1 MPQYDIVGPSKHPV
15 RQMLPYYR
23 GSSRPHIERFAALAV
38 AALAAP
44 VPAGAVVLGPPPGAV
59 LSVEKLSPID
69 DFLNDEIA
77 AGEIPGAI
85 VLIQRHGKPVYFKCF
100 GKRDVEKATPMT
112 ADTIFPIH
120 SVTKTITS
128 VAAMM
133 LVDRGKIALDDP
145 VSKYIPSFAGL
156 KVGVERKDTSGR
168 PVLDLVP
175 LRRPITIED
184 LLLHTSGITYGFYGE
199 GLVKS
204 AYAGIYLGDFDNAE
218 FVERLAKLPLAE
230 QPRTLWD
237 YGHSIDVL
245 GRVIEVVSSQSL
257 YQFEKANLLDPLG
270 MTTTK
275 FFLTDPAE
283 RARYAQPLAK
293 DRHVE
298 RNSLNVTRWESGGGG
313 MVSTIS
319 DFARYGQMLLNG
331 GTLDGKTYLRSAT
344 FAAMTTDHIG
354 PGSGVARNYFYY
366 PGDGFGFGYGF
377 GIRTDPG
384 NAVPPPPGSLG
395 EIKWDG
401 ATGVYLVVDRA
412 QDMFFVVMQNSPFG
426 RMHVQVTLKKIIY
439 DAFEK

>member
-1 MPQYDIVGPSKHPV
+1 MI
-15 RQMLPYYR
+15 
-23 GSSRPHIERFAALAV
+23 AAV
-38 AALAAP
+38 SLAASLS
-44 VPAGAVVLGPPPGAV
+44 VGAVQLGPPPHAV
-59 LSVEKLSPID
+59 LSREKLSAID
-69 DFLNDEIA
+69 DFINGEIA
-77 AGEIPGAI
+77 SGNIPGAI
-85 VLIQRHGKPVYFKCF
+85 VLIQHRGQPVYFKCF
-100 GKRDVEKATPMT
+100 GKRDVEKGTPM
-112 ADTIFPIH
+112 AEDAIFPIH

-145 VSKYIPSFAGL
+145 VSKYIPSFAGMR
-156 KVGVERKDTSGR
+156 VGIERKDDSGQ

-175 LRRPITIED
+175 LRRPLNIED

-199 GLVKS
+199 GLVKA
-204 AYAGIYLGDFDNAE
+204 AYAGIYLGDFDNAG
-218 FVERLAKLPLAE
+218 FAERIAKLPLAE

-237 YGHSIDVL
+237 YGHSADVL
-245 GRVIEVVSSQSL
+245 GRVIEVASGQSL
-257 YQFEKANLLDPLG
+257 YQFEKMNLLDPLG
-270 MTTTK
+270 MITTK

-298 RNSLNVTRWESGGGG
+298 RNSLDVTRWESGGGG

-331 GTLDGKTYLRSAT
+331 GTLDGKTYLSLAT
-344 FAAMTTDHIG
+344 FAAMTTDHVG

-401 ATGVYLVVDRA
+401 ATGVYIVVDRA
-412 QDMFFVVMQNSPFG
+412 QDMFFVVMENSPSG

>member
-1 MPQYDIVGPSKHPV
+1 MFPRHFAPSKQFGAIVG
-15 RQMLPYYR
+15 
-23 GSSRPHIERFAALAV
+23 ALC
-38 AALAAP
+38 LAAP
-44 VPAGAVVLGPPPGAV
+44 LSAAAVVLGPPPGAV

-77 AGEIPGAI
+77 ADKIPGAI
-85 VLIQRHGKPVYFKCF
+85 VLIQRHGQPVYFKCF
-100 GKRDVEKATPMT
+100 GKRDVEQGTPMT

-128 VAAMM
+128 VAALM

-145 VSKYIPSFAGL
+145 VSKYIPSFAGI
-156 KVGVERKDTSGR
+156 KVGVERKDASGR
-168 PVLDLVP
+168 PALDLVP
-175 LRRPITIED
+175 LRRPINIED

-218 FVERLAKLPLAE
+218 FAERLAKLPLAE

-237 YGHSIDVL
+237 YGHSTDVL
-245 GRVIEVVSSQSL
+245 GRVIEVVSGQSL
-257 YQFEKANLLDPLG
+257 YQFEKSNLLDPLG

-298 RNSLNVTRWESGGGG
+298 RNSLDVTRWQSGGGG

-354 PGSGVARNYFYY
+354 PGSGVERNYFYY

-377 GIRTDPG
+377 GVRTDPG

-395 EIKWDG
+395 EIKWDS
-401 ATGVYLVVDRA
+401 AAGVYIVVDRA
-412 QDMFFVVMQNSPFG
+412 QDMFFVVMEDSPSE

-439 DAFEK
+439 DAFGK

>member
-1 MPQYDIVGPSKHPV
+1 MACHVIPIATVAAVS
-15 RQMLPYYR
+15 
-23 GSSRPHIERFAALAV
+23 FAA
-38 AALAAP
+38 
-44 VPAGAVVLGPPPGAV
+44 VPAAGGAAFGPRPGAD
-59 LSVEKLSPID
+59 LSLEKLSPIE
-69 DFLNDEIA
+69 DFVNGEIA
-77 AGEIPGAI
+77 AGRIPGAI
-85 VLIQRHGKPVYFKCF
+85 VLIQRHGKPIYFKCF
-100 GKRDVEKATPMT
+100 GKRDIDTGVPMT

-133 LVDRGKIALDDP
+133 LVDQGKIALDDP
-145 VSKYIPSFAGL
+145 VSKYIPSFAGV
-156 KVGVERKDTSGR
+156 KVGVERKDESGK

-175 LRRPITIED
+175 PWRPVNIED
-184 LLLHTSGITYGFYGE
+184 LLLQTSGITYGFYGE
-199 GLVKS
+199 GLVKA
-204 AYAGIYLGDFDNAE
+204 AYDGIYLGDFDNAG
-218 FVERLAKLPLAE
+218 FAERIAKLPLAE

-237 YGHSIDVL
+237 YGHSTDIL
-245 GRVIEVVSSQSL
+245 GRVIEVASGQSL
-257 YQFEKANLLDPLG
+257 YQFEKTQLLDPLG

-275 FFLTDPAE
+275 FFLIDPAE
-283 RARYAQPLAK
+283 RARYAQPLAR

-298 RNSLNVTRWESGGGG
+298 RDSLDVTRWESGGGG
-313 MVSTIS
+313 MVSTIA

-331 GTLDGKTYLRSAT
+331 GTLDGKTYLSPKT

-354 PGSGVARNYFYY
+354 PGSGVERNYFYY

-401 ATGVYLVVDRA
+401 ATGVYIVVDPA
-412 QDMFFVVMQNSPFG
+412 EDMFFVVMQDSPSG
-426 RMHVQVTLKKIIY
+426 RMHVITTIKKIIY

>member
-1 MPQYDIVGPSKHPV
+1 MFPRDAASFPRHATLFAATAALVMA
-15 RQMLPYYR
+15 MLP
-23 GSSRPHIERFAALAV
+23 AA
-38 AALAAP
+38 AAE
-44 VPAGAVVLGPPPGAV
+44 LGPPPGAE
-59 LSVEKLSPID
+59 LSREKLARID
-69 DFLNDEIA
+69 DLINSEIE
-77 AGEIPGAI
+77 AGKIPGAI
-85 VLIQRHGKPVYFKCF
+85 VLIQRHGQPVYFKTF
-100 GKRDVEKATPMT
+100 GKRDVQKGTPMT

-133 LVDRGKIALDDP
+133 LVDQGGIALDDP
-145 VSKYIPSFAGL
+145 VSKYIPAFAGM
-156 KVGVERKDTSGR
+156 KVGVERKDAAGR
-168 PVLDLVP
+168 AVLDLVP
-175 LRRPITIED
+175 LRRPINIED

-199 GLVKS
+199 GLVKA
-204 AYAGIYLGDFDNAE
+204 AYDGIYLGDFNNAE
-218 FVERLAKLPLAE
+218 FAQRIARMPLAE

-237 YGHSIDVL
+237 YGHSIDIL
-245 GRVIEVVSSQSL
+245 GRVIEVVSGQSL
-257 YQFEKANLLDPLG
+257 YQFEKTHLLDPLG

-298 RNSLNVTRWESGGGG
+298 RNSLDVTRWESGGGG
-313 MVSTIS
+313 MVSTIA

-331 GTLDGKTYLRSAT
+331 GTLDGKTYLKPAT
-344 FAAMTTDHIG
+344 DAAMTTDHIG
-354 PGSGVARNYFYY
+354 PGSGVARNFFYY

-377 GIRTDPG
+377 GVRTDPG

-401 ATGVYLVVDRA
+401 ATGVYIVIDRA
-412 QDMFFVVMQNSPFG
+412 QDMFFVLMENAPSE
-426 RMHVQVTLKKIIY
+426 RMRVQVRLKKIIY

>member
-1 MPQYDIVGPSKHPV
+1 MLSRRSAFISASFIPRATPFCAAIVSSLSLIATPSPAADATFGPRS
-15 RQMLPYYR
+15 
-23 GSSRPHIERFAALAV
+23 GAA
-38 AALAAP
+38 
-44 VPAGAVVLGPPPGAV
+44 
-59 LSVEKLSPID
+59 LSVEKLAPIEG
-69 DFLNDEIA
+69 FINGEIA
-77 AGEIPGAI
+77 AGRIPGAI
-85 VLIQRHGKPVYFKCF
+85 VLVQRHGKPLYLKAF
-100 GKRDVEKATPMT
+100 GKRDVNAGIPMT
-112 ADTIFPIH
+112 LDAIFPIH

-128 VAAMM
+128 VAAML
-133 LVDRGKIALDDP
+133 LVDRGKIALGDP
-145 VSKYIPSFAGL
+145 VSKYIPSFANM
-156 KVGVERKDTSGR
+156 KVGVERKDESGH

-175 LRRPITIED
+175 LRRPINIED

-199 GLVKS
+199 GLVKA
-204 AYAGIYLGDFDNAE
+204 AYDGIYLGDFDNAE
-218 FVERLAKLPLAE
+218 FAERIAKLPLAE

-237 YGHSIDVL
+237 YGHSADIL
-245 GRVIEVVSSQSL
+245 GRVIEVASGQSL

-283 RARYAQPLAK
+283 RARYAQPLDK

-298 RNSLNVTRWESGGGG
+298 RDSLDVTRWESGGGG
-313 MVSTIS
+313 MVSTIA
-319 DFARYGQMLLNG
+319 DFARYGQMLLDG
-331 GTLDGKTYLRSAT
+331 GRLDGKTYLSSAT

-401 ATGVYLVVDRA
+401 ATGCYIVVDRA
-412 QDMFFVVMQNSPFG
+412 VDMFFVVMQDSPSG
-426 RMHVQVTLKKIIY
+426 RMHVITTVKKIIY

>member
-1 MPQYDIVGPSKHPV
+1 MREFEAS
-15 RQMLPYYR
+15 R
-23 GSSRPHIERFAALAV
+23 GAATRFAAM
-38 AALAAP
+38 
-44 VPAGAVVLGPPPGAV
+44 AVVACVASPLTAAAIEFGPPPGAA
-59 LSVEKLSPID
+59 LSLEKLSPIG
-69 DFLNDEIA
+69 DFINGEIA
-77 AGEIPGAI
+77 AGRIPGAI
-85 VLIQRHGKPVYFKCF
+85 VLIQRHGQPVYFKCF
-100 GKRDVEKATPMT
+100 GKRDVETGTPMT

-133 LVDRGKIALDDP
+133 LVDRNRISLADP
-145 VSKYIPSFAGL
+145 VSKYIPSLANM
-156 KVGVERKDTSGR
+156 KVGVERKDESGK
-168 PVLDLVP
+168 PVLDRVP

-184 LLLHTSGITYGFYGE
+184 LLLHTSGITYGFYGA
-199 GLVKS
+199 GLVKA
-204 AYAGIYLGDFDNAE
+204 AYGGIYLGDFDNAE
-218 FVERLAKLPLAE
+218 FVERLAKVPLAE

-237 YGHSIDVL
+237 YGHSIDVI
-245 GRVIEVVSSQSL
+245 GRVIEVASGQSL

-283 RARYAQPLAK
+283 RARFAQPLAR
-293 DRHVE
+293 DRRVE
-298 RNSLNVTRWESGGGG
+298 RNSLDVTRWESGGGG
-313 MVSTIS
+313 MVSTIA

-331 GTLDGKTYLRSAT
+331 GTLDGKTYLSPTT

-401 ATGVYLVVDRA
+401 ATGVYLVVDRT
-412 QDMFFVVMQNSPFG
+412 QDMFFVIMQNSPSG
-426 RMHVQVTLKKIIY
+426 RLHVQVTVKKIIY

>member
-1 MPQYDIVGPSKHPV
+1 
-15 RQMLPYYR
+15 MLP
-23 GSSRPHIERFAALAV
+23 SNVASIAPFAIRFAAVAV
-38 AALAAP
+38 AVSVVAP
-44 VPAGAVVLGPPPGAV
+44 LSSATVELGPPPDAV
-59 LSVEKLSPID
+59 LSREKLSPID

-77 AGEIPGAI
+77 SGKIPGAI
-85 VLIQRHGKPVYFKCF
+85 VLIQHHGQPVYFKCF
-100 GKRDVEKATPMT
+100 GKRDVEKGTPMT

-128 VAAMM
+128 AAAMM
-133 LVDRGKIALDDP
+133 LVDQGKIALDDP
-145 VSKYIPSFAGL
+145 VSKYIPSFAGM
-156 KVGVERKDTSGR
+156 KVGVERKDDTGR
-168 PVLDLVP
+168 PVLDLTP

-184 LLLHTSGITYGFYGE
+184 LLLHTSGLTYGFYGE
-199 GLVKS
+199 GLVKA
-204 AYAGIYLGDFDNAE
+204 AYDGIYLGDFDNAE

-237 YGHSIDVL
+237 YGHSTDVL
-245 GRVIEVVSSQSL
+245 GRVIEIASGQSL
-257 YQFEKANLLDPLG
+257 YQFEKTHLLDPLG

-275 FFLTDPAE
+275 FFLSDPAE

-298 RNSLNVTRWESGGGG
+298 RNSLDVTRWESGGGG

-319 DFARYGQMLLNG
+319 DFARYAQMLLNG
-331 GTLDGKTYLRSAT
+331 GMLDGKTYLSPAT
-344 FAAMTTDHIG
+344 FAATTSDHIG
-354 PGSGVARNYFYY
+354 PRSGVARNYFYY

-377 GIRTDPG
+377 GIRTEPG

-401 ATGVYLVVDRA
+401 ATGVYFVVDRA
-412 QDMFFVVMQNSPFG
+412 QDMFFVLMENSPSE

-439 DAFEK
+439 DALGK

>member
-1 MPQYDIVGPSKHPV
+1 MF
-15 RQMLPYYR
+15 PYNV
-23 GSSRPHIERFAALAV
+23 GSSRPFAKGFAVVFAAV
-38 AALAAP
+38 SFAAP
-44 VPAGAVVLGPPPGAV
+44 VAAAAAELGPPPHAE
-59 LSVEKLSPID
+59 LSREKLSAID
-69 DFLNDEIA
+69 DFLNGEIA
-77 AGEIPGAI
+77 AGRIPGAI
-85 VLIQRHGKPVYFKCF
+85 VLIQHHGRPVYFKCF
-100 GKRDVEKATPMT
+100 GKRDAETGTPLT
-112 ADTIFPIH
+112 ADAIFPIH

-133 LVDRGKIALDDP
+133 LVDQGKITLDDP
-145 VSKYIPSFAGL
+145 VSKYIPSFAGM
-156 KVGVERKDTSGR
+156 KVGVERKDDTGR

-175 LRRPITIED
+175 LRRPINIED

-199 GLVKS
+199 GLVKA

-218 FVERLAKLPLAE
+218 FAERLAKLPLAE

-237 YGHSIDVL
+237 YGHSADVL
-245 GRVIEVVSSQSL
+245 GRVIEVVSGQSL
-257 YQFEKANLLDPLG
+257 YQFEKAHLLDPLG

-298 RNSLNVTRWESGGGG
+298 RNSLDVTRWESGGGG

-319 DFARYGQMLLNG
+319 DFARYAQMLLNG
-331 GTLDGKTYLRSAT
+331 GTLDGKTYLSPAT
-344 FAAMTTDHIG
+344 FAAMTSDHIG

-401 ATGVYLVVDRA
+401 ATGVYFVVDRA
-412 QDMFFVVMQNSPFG
+412 QDMFFVLMEDSPSG

-439 DAFEK
+439 DAFGK